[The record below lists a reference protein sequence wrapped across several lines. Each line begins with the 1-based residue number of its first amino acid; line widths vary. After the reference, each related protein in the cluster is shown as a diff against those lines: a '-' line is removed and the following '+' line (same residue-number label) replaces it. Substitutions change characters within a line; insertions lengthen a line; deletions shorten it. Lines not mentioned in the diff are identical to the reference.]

1 MVALETEPRVEAF
14 VNKSLYTSKRK
25 QKNTQEQRE
34 RIMPINHTAESFLY
48 NCNPFS
54 GLSIASS
61 CRHYS
66 KPLSLSSSFSFF
78 LLLLHR
84 PALRHS
90 LYISKTPLAEETNT
104 IMQGSYTGFLL
115 LFFCS
120 MLFAFSSAS
129 PSNLPI
135 IPFDEGYTPLF
146 GDSNLVIHRDGN
158 SVHLSLDERTGSG
171 FVSHDLY
178 LHGYFSASI
187 KLPSDYTAGVV
198 VAFYMSNGDM
208 FQNNHDEIDFEFL
221 GNIRG
226 KDWRIQTNVYGNGST
241 NIGREE
247 RYGLWF
253 DPADDF
259 HQYGIVWTDSQIIFY
274 VDNVPIR
281 EVTRTKSMGGDF
293 PSKPMTLYATIWD
306 ASDWATNG
314 GKYRVNYKYAPY
326 VAEFS
331 DLVLHGCAV
340 DPIEHVAKCDNAPS
354 SGAIPSSITPAQ
366 RVKMENFRKKHMTYS
381 YCYDKVRYKVPP
393 SECVINSQEAERL
406 RKFDPVTFG
415 SGRRHHGKR
424 HRHNR
429 EVASSL

>member
-1 MVALETEPRVEAF
+1 M
-14 VNKSLYTSKRK
+14 
-25 QKNTQEQRE
+25 
-34 RIMPINHTAESFLY
+34 
-48 NCNPFS
+48 
-54 GLSIASS
+54 G
-61 CRHYS
+61 
-66 KPLSLSSSFSFF
+66 
-78 LLLLHR
+78 
-84 PALRHS
+84 
-90 LYISKTPLAEETNT
+90 
-104 IMQGSYTGFLL
+104 LL
-115 LFFCS
+115 LFFSS
-120 MLFAFSSAS
+120 MLFAAFPSAS
-129 PSNLPI
+129 SRNLPV
-135 IPFDEGYTPLF
+135 IPFDEGYAPLF
-146 GDSNLVIHRDGN
+146 GDSNLVIHRDGK

-259 HQYGIVWTDSQIIFY
+259 HQYTIVWTDSQIIFY

-281 EVTRTKSMGGDF
+281 EVTRTESMGGDF

-340 DPIEHVAKCDNAPS
+340 DPIEQHVATCDNAQSSEATIPPS
-354 SGAIPSSITPAQ
+354 GVTPAQ
-366 RVKMENFRKKHMTYS
+366 RIKMENFRKKHMTYS

-406 RKFDPVTFG
+406 RSSIP
-415 SGRRHHGKR
+415 SHL
-424 HRHNR
+424 
-429 EVASSL
+429 EVAAVTMENDTVAAEEARQKLLLHHFKRVP

>member
-1 MVALETEPRVEAF
+1 MKGSHMEFLVVFCYCILFLF
-14 VNKSLYTSKRK
+14 VS
-25 QKNTQEQRE
+25 
-34 RIMPINHTAESFLY
+34 
-48 NCNPFS
+48 
-54 GLSIASS
+54 ASS
-61 CRHYS
+61 RNS
-66 KPLSLSSSFSFF
+66 
-78 LLLLHR
+78 
-84 PALRHS
+84 
-90 LYISKTPLAEETNT
+90 
-104 IMQGSYTGFLL
+104 
-115 LFFCS
+115 
-120 MLFAFSSAS
+120 
-129 PSNLPI
+129 PI
-135 IPFDEGYTPLF
+135 IPFDEGYAPLF
-146 GDSNLVIHRDGN
+146 GDGNLVIHRDGK

-187 KLPSDYTAGVV
+187 KLPADYTAGVV

-226 KDWRIQTNVYGNGST
+226 KNWRIQTNVYGNGST

-259 HQYGIVWTDSQIIFY
+259 HQYSIAWTDSQIIFY

-281 EVTRTKSMGGDF
+281 EVRRTESMGGDF

-326 VAEFS
+326 VAKFS

-340 DPIEHVAKCDNAPS
+340 DPIELVAKCESDQKGIG
-354 SGAIPSSITPAQ
+354 SGVTPAQ
-366 RVKMENFRKKHMTYS
+366 RIKMENFRKKHMTYS
-381 YCYDKVRYKVPP
+381 YCYDRLRYKTPP

-415 SGRRHHGKR
+415 SGRHHGKR
-424 HRHNR
+424 HRHTR
-429 EVASSL
+429 GSQTEAASSF

>member
-1 MVALETEPRVEAF
+1 M
-14 VNKSLYTSKRK
+14 
-25 QKNTQEQRE
+25 E
-34 RIMPINHTAESFLY
+34 RFHM
-48 NCNPFS
+48 
-54 GLSIASS
+54 G
-61 CRHYS
+61 
-66 KPLSLSSSFSFF
+66 
-78 LLLLHR
+78 
-84 PALRHS
+84 
-90 LYISKTPLAEETNT
+90 
-104 IMQGSYTGFLL
+104 L
-115 LFFCS
+115 LF
-120 MLFAFSSAS
+120 LFFSLFSAMVS
-129 PSNLPI
+129 SRNFLPM

-146 GDSNLVIHRDGN
+146 GDNNLAIHRDGKT
-158 SVHLSLDERTGSG
+158 VHLSLDERTGSG

-187 KLPSDYTAGVV
+187 KLPADYTAGVV

-208 FQNNHDEIDFEFL
+208 FQKNHDEIDFEFL

-253 DPADDF
+253 DPAEDF
-259 HQYGIVWTDSQIIFY
+259 HQYSILWTDSKIIFY

-281 EVTRTKSMGGDF
+281 EVKRTESMGGDF

-340 DPIEHVAKCDNAPS
+340 DPIERVANCDNAPS
-354 SGAIPSSITPAQ
+354 SKAVPSGVTPVQ
-366 RVKMENFRKKHMTYS
+366 KIKMDNFRKKHMTYS
-381 YCYDKVRYKVPP
+381 YCYDKIRYKAPP
-393 SECVINSQEAERL
+393 SECVINPKEAERL
-406 RKFDPVTFG
+406 RRYDPVTFG
-415 SGRRHHGKR
+415 NGRRHHGK
-424 HRHNR
+424 HNNNNNNHGR
-429 EVASSL
+429 GSKTEAASF